1 MNAKRGAASLLL
13 GVLLAACAG
22 TPATPTPV
30 GSLSPVPITTPG
42 PTAIPALPNASPVA
56 SPAASTAPTP
66 VPTPASKAAPTPRPT
81 VAPAPSS
88 CAKPKVHVVV
98 SGDTLWDI
106 ARQYGVTLQALL
118 AANPQIT
125 DRSLIRVGEEVTIS
139 PIDLG
144 TLGGD
149 GSVAHAINNRGQVVG
164 GGEMASRYYHAFLW
178 QDGVMTD
185 LGTLEGDDSSG
196 ATAINDHGQV
206 VGWSVGP
213 SGQVRAF
220 LWEAGVMTD
229 LGSLGWDKPMPTAIN
244 NRGQVVGVSYMPGG
258 FPRAFLW
265 QDGVMTDLG
274 LPEGARSSSA
284 SDINDRGQIV
294 GESLYGSLFHAVLWQ
309 DGVLTDLGTLG
320 GTGTLVGTGASAV
333 AINERGVILGVSESA
348 SRALH
353 PVLWQDGVLTDLGT
367 LTSSRTYAN
376 GLNEQGQVIGATQ
389 TAVLFDDGAM
399 IDLGMLEG
407 YGLGS
412 AKAIND
418 CGQVVGS
425 LWGIDID
432 DAPERAVMWTR

>member
-1 MNAKRGAASLLL
+1 MNAKRRAASLLL

-56 SPAASTAPTP
+56 SPAASTAQTP
-66 VPTPASKAAPTPRPT
+66 VPTPASTAAPRPRPT
-81 VAPAPSS
+81 VAPTPSS

-220 LWEAGVMTD
+220 LW
-229 LGSLGWDKPMPTAIN
+229 
-244 NRGQVVGVSYMPGG
+244 
-258 FPRAFLW
+258 

-367 LTSSRTYAN
+367 LTNSRTSAN